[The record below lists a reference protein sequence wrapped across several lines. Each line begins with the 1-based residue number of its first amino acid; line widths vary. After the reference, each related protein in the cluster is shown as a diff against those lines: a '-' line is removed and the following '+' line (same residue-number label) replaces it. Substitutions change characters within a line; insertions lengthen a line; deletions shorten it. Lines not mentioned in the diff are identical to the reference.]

1 MDHKK
6 ELFRYKDWWSYMFP
20 YLFGM
25 GYILILYFRIPPKQA
40 YQFIA
45 AFSLLIPTTIAFGY
59 LLNDLTD
66 KRDDAVAEKPNSLN
80 SISLWETIILLICLL
95 AVMVLS
101 WHFLPRSLQNIT
113 IFLIQIFLLSIYS
126 IPPLRLKK
134 YPVTGMLIDSLYN
147 SVIPFLILSS
157 TALLISSHI
166 PEKSLYGGY
175 MAVLWA
181 FCKGLRGILSHQ
193 VSDRINDKKA
203 GIKSFAVKYGSAK
216 TLSLIRYLLVSEWIF
231 LLLLIIHLSGNGF
244 PWLWICPV
252 LFGFYLFFFLKRWYL
267 LYTTENLSDKLNSTL
282 IFNDFYEEWVPFVAI
297 IYLVIDD
304 LRFVLL
310 IPVHVF
316 LFQNTLKKT
325 IRNLS
330 KIPTNYLEYKQHLMN
345 RKISAM
351 GILPTFEPKV
361 YLNNENKTVNALWIG
376 SRLSII
382 ELLTIHSF
390 VRHGHDFHLWTY
402 YPIENLPDSVFIRDA
417 NQIIPQKDIIVRKY
431 TDPVTGVGK
440 GSVGAPFSDLFRYKL
455 LFEEGGWWVD
465 MDVTCLRPL
474 DFSEPYFFRNHSILD
489 VIGNVMK
496 CPKGSEL
503 MRRTYEET
511 RVRCDENTLDWLL
524 PNKILNK
531 HIRDLDLLKYRK
543 EGISNRDQWPETKK
557 YLLGL
562 QPVPPEW
569 HIIHWSNEEFRMN
582 KLDKDHLKFN
592 NTTLGL
598 LIERNGLTVDNP
610 KFWPMVKNNIRLSRP
625 FRLDGPALAYS
636 DTASMLNRFYHIA
649 KKPFLKAYW
658 YFHGHVKYYM
668 DKYL

>member
-1 MDHKK
+1 MGRIP
-6 ELFRYKDWWSYMFP
+6 EWWN
-20 YLFGM
+20 YLLPFLLGI
-25 GYILILYFRIPPKQA
+25 GYIIIFILKINPQDGIPVIGL
-40 YQFIA
+40 FVI
-45 AFSLLIPTTIAFGY
+45 TISSTVFFGY
-59 LLNDLTD
+59 LLNDYTDQSEDKLAGKRNLTTELSSF
-66 KRDDAVAEKPNSLN
+66 KVIILMITTVGFA
-80 SISLWETIILLICLL
+80 ISPWWFLPKSQTNILLYILQIILLL
-95 AVMVLS
+95 
-101 WHFLPRSLQNIT
+101 
-113 IFLIQIFLLSIYS
+113 IYS
-126 IPPLRLKK
+126 VPPIRLKRHP
-134 YPVTGMLIDSLYN
+134 YVAIILDSLYN
-147 SVIPFLILSS
+147 STVPVFVIGSTFFLLSEVNIKVPLYF
-157 TALLISSHI
+157 LLV
-166 PEKSLYGGY
+166 
-175 MAVLWA
+175 VLFWA
-181 FCKGLRGILSHQ
+181 FLKGTRGILLHQ
-193 VSDRINDKKA
+193 VSDRKNDKKA
-203 GIKSFAVKYGSAK
+203 SCKTFVLRFGPSWTINLIKRY
-216 TLSLIRYLLVSEWIF
+216 TLPAETLLFIFITCLLSYSHFPYLWVILPIF
-231 LLLLIIHLSGNGF
+231 GLN
-244 PWLWICPV
+244 V
-252 LFGFYLFFFLKRWYL
+252 YFFLRLWEQYQPQLRRDTRVNDLYIINNLYEKWLPIAALIYLPFLNIWYL
-267 LYTTENLSDKLNSTL
+267 LLYPIHFLL
-282 IFNDFYEEWVPFVAI
+282 FYRSFSI
-297 IYLVIDD
+297 GY
-304 LRFVLL
+304 
-310 IPVHVF
+310 
-316 LFQNTLKKT
+316 
-325 IRNLS
+325 RNLLTS
-330 KIPTNYLEYKQHLMN
+330 RNNYSDFKKYLMRRKYKS
-345 RKISAM
+345 ISAAPP
-351 GILPTFEPKV
+351 LPSKSLSTD
-361 YLNNENKTVNALWIG
+361 NKIVHGLWIG
-376 SRLSII
+376 PKLSVI
-382 ELLTIHSF
+382 ELLTIKSF
-390 VRHGHDFHLWTY
+390 IYNGHDFHLWNY
-402 YPIENLPDSVFIRDA
+402 GEVENLPDGVISRDA

-511 RVRCDENTLDWLL
+511 RDRCDENTLDWLL